1 MRLLRLMGIDHVGLT
16 VRDMDETLAFYQ
28 RLGLTVLRTSGPN
41 ADGERSAVI
50 QVGGQELNVFSRPE
64 FAAAATAPGVG
75 ARPGIGMDH
84 FCLTVEAGSIE
95 EVLADLTQAGIAV
108 ARGPVKRRDGTALF
122 VHDPDGTRVELQ
134 LKRRAPA

>member
-1 MRLLRLMGIDHVGLT
+1 MLRLMGIDHVGLT

-50 QVGGQELNVFSRPE
+50 QAGGQELNVFSRPE
-64 FAAAATAPGVG
+64 LAATEPGSG
-75 ARPGIGMDH
+75 TRPGIGIDH

-95 EVLADLTQAGIAV
+95 EILADLTQAGIAV

-134 LKRRAPA
+134 LKRLAPA